1 MKKIICF
8 IIICLIIISG
18 IGLAEQSIN
27 ETEYWGVVIVAGEQS
42 MEPYIY
48 NSLIQKQNWK
58 YDNLRLL
65 WKDNATTEEIFNS
78 LDWLITNSDENDFVL
93 FSVDAHGTYSNGNFG
108 IWPYDGDKYG
118 LITVEEMDN
127 KFDEISARG
136 LCLIFDSC
144 LSGSFVDNVNNF
156 IFYPIQEKKILQR
169 FVTEGVEGQNR
180 VVIMGTMPNGI
191 GLHWID
197 YDKDGKIVDEI
208 SPTSI
213 ISEGIVDG
221 YDLNN
226 DGFTSAEEIFN
237 YLRINYRKY
246 AIIGF
251 LLIRLQISLFLNMGF
266 FVLPFP
272 TIYDNYEGE
281 LTITYN

>member
-1 MKKIICF
+1 MIKKSEKLICF
-8 IIICLIIISG
+8 IIIGLIIISG

-58 YDNLRLL
+58 DDHLRLL
-65 WKDNATTEEIFNS
+65 WKENATTEEIFNS

-108 IWPYDGDKYG
+108 IWPYDGNEYG

-127 KFDEISARG
+127 KFDEISAKG

-144 LSGSFVDNVNNF
+144 LSGSFVDKVNN
-156 IFYPIQEKKILQR
+156 YPIHEKNILQR
-169 FVTEGVEGQNR
+169 SFAEGVEGQNR

-221 YDLNN
+221 CV
-226 DGFTSAEEIFN
+226 
-237 YLRINYRKY
+237 RINYRKY

-251 LLIRLQISLFLNMGF
+251 LLIRLQISMFFNMGF

-281 LTITYN
+281 FPIYYN

>member
-1 MKKIICF
+1 MKKIICYT
-8 IIICLIIISG
+8 IIGLIIISG

-58 YDNLRLL
+58 DDHLRLL
-65 WKDNATTEEIFNS
+65 WKENATTEEIFNS

-108 IWPYDGDKYG
+108 IWPYDGNEYG

-127 KFDEISARG
+127 KFDEISAKG

-144 LSGSFVDNVNNF
+144 LSGSFVDKVNN
-156 IFYPIQEKKILQR
+156 YPIHEKNILQR
-169 FVTEGVEGQNR
+169 SFAEGVEGQNR

-221 YDLNN
+221 CDLNN
-226 DGFTSAEEIFN
+226 DGYTSAEEIFN

-251 LLIRLQISLFLNMGF
+251 LLIRLQISMFFNMGF

-272 TIYDNYEGE
+272 TIYDR
-281 LTITYN
+281 